1 MWVWL
6 VNGYIQNSLKGTN
19 HKLFFKNVDVYVL
32 NPLPANFNLEFVLKK
47 VEKTVPEH
55 LVYGLESIYIGEFD
69 DLEEKEFDALYKD
82 GTIYAT
88 NKQEDEED
96 LIDDIIHEI
105 AHLTEENLGHYI
117 YSDRKII
124 DEFLGKRARLQAI
137 LQAHNFEI
145 PNQEAFYQLEYD
157 EEFDYY
163 LYKTIGYD
171 RLTFLSM
178 GLFISPYSATS
189 LREYFAKSFQRYF
202 MGDMEQIQKISPAVF
217 EKIEFLVYNKF
228 E

>member
-217 EKIEFLVYNKF
+217 EKIEFLVYKKY

>member
-1 MWVWL
+1 M
-6 VNGYIQNSLKGTN
+6 NGYIQNSLKGTN

-145 PNQEAFYQLEYD
+145 PNQAAFYQLEYD

>member
-1 MWVWL
+1 M
-6 VNGYIQNSLKGTN
+6 NGYIQNSLKGTN

-32 NPLPANFNLEFVLKK
+32 NPLPADFNLEFVLTK

>member
-1 MWVWL
+1 M
-6 VNGYIQNSLKGTN
+6 NGYIQNSLKGAN

-32 NPLPANFNLEFVLKK
+32 NPLPVDFNLEFVLRK

-55 LVYGLESIYIGEFD
+55 LVYGLESIYIGKFD

-88 NKQEDEED
+88 NEQEDEED

-124 DEFLGKRARLQAI
+124 DEFLGKRVRLQAI

>member
-1 MWVWL
+1 

>member
-1 MWVWL
+1 M
-6 VNGYIQNSLKGTN
+6 
-19 HKLFFKNVDVYVL
+19 
-32 NPLPANFNLEFVLKK
+32 
-47 VEKTVPEH
+47 
-55 LVYGLESIYIGEFD
+55 
-69 DLEEKEFDALYKD
+69 
-82 GTIYAT
+82 
-88 NKQEDEED
+88 
-96 LIDDIIHEI
+96 
-105 AHLTEENLGHYI
+105 
-117 YSDRKII
+117 
-124 DEFLGKRARLQAI
+124 GKRARLQAI

>member
-1 MWVWL
+1 M
-6 VNGYIQNSLKGTN
+6 NGYIQNSLKGTN